1 MKTLLLALCL
11 PLCSCATDLY
21 SPRTGAKLAH
31 FGADAALIEYSGGGV
46 TCRIVNHQPSR
57 TIKAGGDAAN
67 KLAMTAAM
75 ALAAKVAVP

>member
-1 MKTLLLALCL
+1 MKPLLLALCL
-11 PLCSCATDLY
+11 ALTSCATTLY
-21 SPRTGAKLAH
+21 NPRTGGKLAH

-67 KLAMTAAM
+67 KVAMTAAGVLM
-75 ALAAKVAVP
+75 TRMIAP